1 MQMTSNEELKL
12 NILSLYTNISYY
24 SDINNKNTII
34 YNDRINICDTII
46 NYLVDDNEEIM
57 FESART
63 IGNLSRFDDVKDF
76 LISKNIIQILCVL
89 LQHTIRGIAYNL

>member
-1 MQMTSNEELKL
+1 
-12 NILSLYTNISYY
+12 
-24 SDINNKNTII
+24 
-34 YNDRINICDTII
+34 
-46 NYLVDDNEEIM
+46 M

-89 LQHTIRGIAYNL
+89 LQHTIRGIAYNLLLYIVMHLWEYWLIY